1 MARAYF
7 RLFFDQ
13 YIPLVEA
20 LNDEERGRLFW
31 GMMKY
36 AQYEISPKLPGNE
49 RFVWPF
55 IKEDIDRD
63 KLAYIRK
70 CNTNAANG
78 RKGGLKKQ
86 QNLANAT
93 QAKEA
98 NESNKADQAEQAEQA
113 NESDYAKERNQQEA
127 ESGCPVRPG
136 PDATREERIDFNKRF
151 TEYVRSLMTPQ
162 DYDWDYICAEAE
174 KDEAWMDAH
183 YGRRC

>member
-36 AQYEISPKLPGNE
+36 AQYEIYPQLPGNE

-98 NESNKADQAEQAEQA
+98 KESEE
-113 NESDYAKERNQQEA
+113 AK
-127 ESGCPVRPG
+127 
-136 PDATREERIDFNKRF
+136 
-151 TEYVRSLMTPQ
+151 
-162 DYDWDYICAEAE
+162 
-174 KDEAWMDAH
+174 
-183 YGRRC
+183 

>member
-20 LNDEERGRLFW
+20 LSNEERGRLFW
-31 GMMKY
+31 GMMRY
-36 AQYEISPKLPGNE
+36 AQEERTPDLPGNE
-49 RFVWPF
+49 HFVWAF

-63 KLAYIRK
+63 RLAYLRK
-70 CNTNAANG
+70 CARNAENG

-86 QNLANAT
+86 ENLANAT

-98 NESNKADQAEQAEQA
+98 NQAKEAEQAEQA
-113 NESDYAKERNQQEA
+113 DESDYAQERNQQEA
-127 ESGCPVRPG
+127 EQALPARPG
-136 PDATREERIDFNKRF
+136 PDAPREEKIDFDRRF

-162 DYDWDYICAEAE
+162 DYDWDHICAEAAKE
-174 KDEAWMDAH
+174 EAWMDLH

>member
-13 YIPLVEA
+13 YIPLMEA
-20 LNDEERGRLFW
+20 LRDEERGRLFW
-31 GMMKY
+31 GMMRY
-36 AQYEISPKLPGNE
+36 AQEERTPNLPGNE

-63 KLAYIRK
+63 RLAYIRK
-70 CNTNAANG
+70 CAQNAENG

-86 QNLANAT
+86 ENLANAT

-98 NESNKADQAEQAEQA
+98 KEANESEQAEKANQA
-113 NESDYAKERNQQEA
+113 EESDYAQERNQQEA
-127 ESGCPVRPG
+127 ESAFAVRPG
-136 PDATREERIDFNKRF
+136 PEAPREEKIAFEKRF
-151 TEYVRSLMTPQ
+151 TDYIRSLMTPQ
-162 DYDWDYICAEAE
+162 DYDWDYICAEAAKE
-174 KDEAWMDAH
+174 EAWMDRH